1 MSMNTMIKKGFC
13 LVFAFCLP
21 LSILALDLND
31 LRLNWYNELTGYP
44 YDPEVIEIKNKITSL
59 TSAGKKQWDAMIKDS
74 GRSRL
79 WNDLSYGSSADIT
92 E

>member
-21 LSILALDLND
+21 LPILALDLND

-44 YDPEVIEIKNKITSL
+44 YDPEVIEIKNKITQFDF
-59 TSAGKKQWDAMIKDS
+59 GRKKAVGCDD
-74 GRSRL
+74 
-79 WNDLSYGSSADIT
+79 
-92 E
+92 